1 MYVLYYYLVSFYFV
15 QCILNDCIGLIL
27 FFGKHNGKSVNIKYK
42 YNIQPFSLEIVQ
54 LINSLYCTIAGCC
67 LNIQYS
73 IYLQGS
79 IPLFDCPNMDLSYT
93 IMTYQSNMWSMIVII
108 VWRTAFHCVK
118 AHSNNGRAQP

>member
-67 LNIQYS
+67 LNIYS
-73 IYLQGS
+73 IVFIYR
-79 IPLFDCPNMDLSYT
+79 DLYHCLIVPTWISLT
-93 IMTYQSNMWSMIVII
+93 QS
-108 VWRTAFHCVK
+108 
-118 AHSNNGRAQP
+118 